1 MGKNGAENYQPG
13 CLLAH
18 DLLNKL
24 TTILGACEL
33 LKDKAESDP
42 ECMRRLLTIKDTA
55 KSIAT
60 DLQQHQCHLEDA
72 VRKQLMTRG
81 DIPQAARTGENAES
95 RA

>member
-1 MGKNGAENYQPG
+1 MGKNSTEQYRPS

-18 DLLNKL
+18 DLINKL

-33 LKDKAESDP
+33 LKDKAEGDD
-42 ECMRRLLTIKDTA
+42 ECMRRLHTIHETA

-72 VRKQLMTRG
+72 VRTQLIRRG
-81 DIPQAARTGENAES
+81 DIPQAVRTGENAES